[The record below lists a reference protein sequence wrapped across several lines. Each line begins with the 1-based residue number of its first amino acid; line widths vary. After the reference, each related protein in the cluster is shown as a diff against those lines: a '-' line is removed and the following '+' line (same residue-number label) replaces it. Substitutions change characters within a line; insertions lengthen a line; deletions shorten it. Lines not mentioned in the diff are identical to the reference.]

1 MRRIALLVALLVA
14 AGSCGYYST
23 SSRTAKDIKQIAIPY
38 LRNETPEPDIEN
50 EITDKVIEGI
60 VNDNTLKVVARDEAH
75 AVLEGR
81 IVEYRNVPFTFNRG
95 SDASIQADQY
105 RLVIGLRIS
114 LFNPEDNSY
123 IWQDRSVKAHGDY
136 YLDEGA
142 QQNYENALKEVYR
155 EIVEGILSTMIEDW

>member
-1 MRRIALLVALLVA
+1 MTR
-14 AGSCGYYST
+14 
-23 SSRTAKDIKQIAIPY
+23 
-38 LRNETPEPDIEN
+38 
-50 EITDKVIEGI
+50 EGA
-60 VNDNTLKVVARDEAH
+60 D

-95 SDASIQADQY
+95 SGTTVQAEQY

-114 LFNPEDNSY
+114 LFNPEENAY
-123 IWQDRSVKAHGDY
+123 IWQDRNVKAHGDY

-142 QQNYENALKEVYR
+142 EQNYDFALAEVYR